1 MKKILKKIGIT
12 YLIIISLLSVIL
24 LTVDYKGA
32 IASDDIQE
40 DINSSVHIIKS
51 EDINRSVVV
60 LFREAGKTKYAQYD
74 RLPMGELYHQECIG
88 ELKGDDTIVLSLG
101 WHAYI
106 VRISETDITVLSVD
120 KWKGDWTRILIIF
133 ILISLI
139 AILTV
144 AVAAAVKHYR
154 K

>member
-32 IASDDIQE
+32 IAGDDIKE

-74 RLPMGELYHQECIG
+74 RLPMGELYHQECTG

-144 AVAAAVKHYR
+144 VVAAAVKHYR